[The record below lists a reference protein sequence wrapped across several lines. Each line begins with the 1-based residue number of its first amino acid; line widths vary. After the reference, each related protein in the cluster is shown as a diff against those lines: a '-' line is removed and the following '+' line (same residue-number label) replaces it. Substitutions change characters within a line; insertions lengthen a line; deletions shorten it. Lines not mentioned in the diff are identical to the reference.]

1 MKQNIDHHNLGT
13 YKDCK
18 TVKLFTTTKMD
29 HGTNVQSTRSWNSTM
44 FCFCSF
50 IQVQSRRC
58 QARILIFLDSFSEHV
73 LLGGCPGFSGI
84 FQPLKIT
91 PAHSSGPAQ
100 RWRESPFP
108 GTSSNASHG
117 RPVDHLVP
125 IGYFVS
131 STLFLTE
138 KESWSPSIYSWTPNH
153 WLPLFKGKKKKNPMP
168 TWALQHQHIY
178 IVVCSKSWWELC
190 LLSSWTRCF
199 DTFLLKKKIFE
210 HL

>member
-18 TVKLFTTTKMD
+18 TVKLFTTTKLD

-138 KESWSPSIYSWTPNH
+138 KES
-153 WLPLFKGKKKKNPMP
+153 
-168 TWALQHQHIY
+168 
-178 IVVCSKSWWELC
+178 
-190 LLSSWTRCF
+190 
-199 DTFLLKKKIFE
+199 
-210 HL
+210 

>member
-18 TVKLFTTTKMD
+18 TVKLFTTTKLD

-73 LLGGCPGFSGI
+73 LLGGCRGFSGI

-91 PAHSSGPAQ
+91 PPRSSAPAQ
-100 RWRESPFP
+100 RWRESPFSWNKFKCQP
-108 GTSSNASHG
+108 WTTS
-117 RPVDHLVP
+117 RP
-125 IGYFVS
+125 
-131 STLFLTE
+131 
-138 KESWSPSIYSWTPNH
+138 PSANR
-153 WLPLFKGKKKKNPMP
+153 L
-168 TWALQHQHIY
+168 
-178 IVVCSKSWWELC
+178 LC
-190 LLSSWTRCF
+190 LFPPLPDGKRILIAEHIF
-199 DTFLLKKKIFE
+199 LDT
-210 HL
+210 

>member
-18 TVKLFTTTKMD
+18 TVKLFTTTKLD

-117 RPVDHLVP
+117 RPVGHLVP

-131 STLFLTE
+131 SPLFLTE

-153 WLPLFKGKKKKNPMP
+153 WLPLFKGKKKKEPNAHLGTTTSTYIYSSMLKIMMRVVF
-168 TWALQHQHIY
+168 AKFMDKMFRHI
-178 IVVCSKSWWELC
+178 S
-190 LLSSWTRCF
+190 
-199 DTFLLKKKIFE
+199 
-210 HL
+210 